1 MHENISE
8 IMSEA
13 PGGVTPREGIP
24 HGFGVIDPVHNNE
37 HQAGM
42 VAHRGVLHPDEYVD
56 ADVLRDAACEA
67 VGFTYAEITSVYRQ
81 GLKTPE
87 TRQLRERIDSR
98 MLALRRSGG
107 NMTQLADA
115 LGLAQSAVDRA
126 LKRARSREVV
136 AVVQHPAVVSRL
148 VCFKCGEEGA
158 RTRKRRFSQA
168 PDGEVGTVD
177 LCSACYTA
185 GFEQRQ
191 GNPAYWAHR
200 LATTPIRGSYT
211 PPVRPTQVFPP
222 DWPSDESYA
231 QFVRGSR

>member
-13 PGGVTPREGIP
+13 PGGTTPHEGIP
-24 HGFGVIDPVHNNE
+24 DGFGVVDPVHNNE

-56 ADVLRDAACEA
+56 SDVLLDAACEA
-67 VGFTYAEITSVYRQ
+67 VGFTYAEITAVYRQ

-87 TRQLRERIDSR
+87 LRQLRERIDSR

-115 LGLAQSAVDRA
+115 LGIAQSAVDRA
-126 LKRARSREVV
+126 LKRARSREVSV
-136 AVVQHPAVVSRL
+136 IVKNPAVTTRL

-158 RTRKRRFSQA
+158 TPRKRRFSLS
-168 PDGEVGTVD
+168 PEGEVGTIN
-177 LCSACYTA
+177 LCGPCYA
-185 GFEQRQ
+185 RGFEQRQ
-191 GNPAYWAHR
+191 GNPAYWEFRDRCVA
-200 LATTPIRGSYT
+200 
-211 PPVRPTQVFPP
+211 
-222 DWPSDESYA
+222 
-231 QFVRGSR
+231 